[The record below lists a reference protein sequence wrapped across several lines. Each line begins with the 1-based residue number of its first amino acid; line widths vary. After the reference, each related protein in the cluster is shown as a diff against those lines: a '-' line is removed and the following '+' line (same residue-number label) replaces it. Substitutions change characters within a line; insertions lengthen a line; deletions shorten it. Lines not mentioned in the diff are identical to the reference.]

1 MNESKK
7 RFVEQLLAADPPSPD
22 ARGRYEKEVRA
33 MLEKT
38 ISPRQR
44 RLYLIAALVS
54 GALGAYLSLIGLGTL
69 VTAAGRTAPLVEPG
83 PALLLLGILGCDKG
97 E

>member
-44 RLYLIAALVS
+44 RLYLIAAVVS
-54 GALGAYLSLIGLGTL
+54 GLPL
-69 VTAAGRTAPLVEPG
+69 VTKPMLTRLKLARSPHWR
-83 PALLLLGILGCDKG
+83 
-97 E
+97 

>member
-33 MLEKT
+33 MLESKR
-38 ISPRQR
+38 PLQR
-44 RLYLIAALVS
+44 RL
-54 GALGAYLSLIGLGTL
+54 GRPGTL
-69 VTAAGRTAPLVEPG
+69 MAFPVAWSRHHVCNSSSRSQA
-83 PALLLLGILGCDKG
+83 
-97 E
+97 